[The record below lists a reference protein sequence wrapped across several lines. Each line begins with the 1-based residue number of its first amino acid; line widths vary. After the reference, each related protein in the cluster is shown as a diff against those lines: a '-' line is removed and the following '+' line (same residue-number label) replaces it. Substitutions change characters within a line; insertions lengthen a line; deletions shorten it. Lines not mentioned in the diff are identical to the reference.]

1 MSIRTDP
8 SAAVAAAISS
18 VFAGGEAARAPL
30 TPTGPRV
37 GADRGA
43 PQTSIRVLYESA
55 DGRISVGI
63 WGCTPGGWAIV
74 NRPDSETIHL
84 LAGRATIT
92 DADGTTH
99 HLEPGSTI
107 VLPRGWS
114 GRWDIH
120 EPVRKLYVTVAG

>member
-1 MSIRTDP
+1 MTTELDRP
-8 SAAVAAAISS
+8 AAVAAAIASA
-18 VFAGGEAARAPL
+18 FADPAARTGPL

-37 GADRGA
+37 GADRGE
-43 PQTSIRVLYESA
+43 PQTAIRVLYASP
-55 DGRISVGI
+55 DGRINVGI
-63 WGCTPGGWAIV
+63 WACTEGGWTIIDRA
-74 NRPDSETIHL
+74 DTETIHL

-99 HLEPGSTI
+99 RLEPGATI

-114 GRWDIH
+114 GRWDIV